1 MNYTF
6 EKLRDIIECFDPCM
20 DNYLYV
26 YDIIQDLYFI
36 SERAQKRFALS
47 SNCFTNAVEEHR
59 KFVYSED
66 YDALKVELEE
76 AARGERDRHNM
87 QYRWLNKECVPV
99 WINCRGKVLRE
110 SDGRPHFLIGSIN
123 EIGQQQKADNISGLL
138 GEASFK
144 SRMKAFGTK
153 SVDGFVLR
161 IGIDDFSDINERFGV
176 EYGDRILKT
185 VADDISSQLTGNQKA
200 YRMTG
205 DEFLIEDLV
214 ESNVFGIGP
223 DENDADEL
231 FHRIRKAVDES
242 ICKSGYEAVYT
253 ISAGIISSENT
264 SVRGYKELM
273 KYSQF
278 ALSEAKKRG
287 KNRAYQ
293 FQMEDYEKFL
303 HRREILRSLRE
314 AVSLGYQGFELY
326 FQPIVRVKDESLYAA
341 EALLRIHDKN
351 GNFIS
356 PAEAIPILEES
367 GLIIPVGKWIIQN
380 AFSMCTECRKY
391 YPEFRVSI
399 NLSYVQIL
407 KSPLMM
413 ELKQM
418 IDHSGISCSGIIVE
432 LTESGYLEGT
442 PAVRSVWN
450 DMKQL
455 RIQIALDDF
464 GTGYS
469 NLMNISNLEP
479 DIVKLDRG
487 FTLKAL
493 SRSYEYQLM
502 QYVIEIEEIR
512 FFIKIVWRR
521 KIMKDMVTLGRTG
534 ITVNKNGFG
543 ALPVQR
549 VSKEE
554 AIRLVH
560 KAYDGGV
567 RFFDTARAYSDSE
580 EKLGA
585 AFEGMREKVYIATKT
600 AALTVDGF
608 WKDLET
614 SLATLKTDY
623 IDIYQFHNPA
633 FCPKPGDGSGLYEA
647 MLEAKAQ
654 GKIRHIGITNHRL
667 TVAMEAIESGLY
679 ETLQFPFCY
688 LATKKD
694 IEVEEACSKAGM
706 GFIAMKALSGGLI
719 TDSRA
724 AYAYLA
730 QYPNVLPIWGVQR
743 ETEMDEFL
751 SYVENPPVYTKEIEA
766 FIEKEKKQLS
776 GDFCRGCG
784 YCMPCP
790 AGIEINNC
798 ARMSLMIRRAPS
810 AAWLDEAGQARMNKI
825 DGCIGCNKCK
835 AKCPYGLDTPN
846 LLKKNLKDYREVLA
860 GKTVV

>member
-36 SERAQKRFALS
+36 SERAKKRFALS

-76 AARGERDRHNM
+76 VARGERDRHNM

-185 VADDISSQLTGNQKA
+185 VADDISSQLTGNQRA

-326 FQPIVRVKDESLYAA
+326 FQPIVRAKDESLYAA

-418 IDHSGISCSGIIVE
+418 IEHSGISCSGIIVE

-469 NLMNISNLEP
+469 NFHYIYKLNP
-479 DIVKLDRG
+479 DYIKIDR
-487 FTLKAL
+487 
-493 SRSYEYQLM
+493 QLM
-502 QYVIEIEEIR
+502 
-512 FFIKIVWRR
+512 
-521 KIMKDMVTLGRTG
+521 
-534 ITVNKNGFG
+534 KN
-543 ALPVQR
+543 
-549 VSKEE
+549 
-554 AIRLVH
+554 
-560 KAYDGGV
+560 
-567 RFFDTARAYSDSE
+567 
-580 EKLGA
+580 
-585 AFEGMREKVYIATKT
+585 
-600 AALTVDGF
+600 ALTNEYENILLSHIIDMIHGVEGKICIEGIETKDELNRILKMNPDYIQGF
-608 WKDLET
+608 YYSRPC
-614 SLATLKTDY
+614 SLAKLK
-623 IDIYQFHNPA
+623 
-633 FCPKPGDGSGLYEA
+633 E
-647 MLEAKAQ
+647 
-654 GKIRHIGITNHRL
+654 KIRRNFVL
-667 TVAMEAIESGLY
+667 
-679 ETLQFPFCY
+679 FC
-688 LATKKD
+688 
-694 IEVEEACSKAGM
+694 E
-706 GFIAMKALSGGLI
+706 
-719 TDSRA
+719 
-724 AYAYLA
+724 
-730 QYPNVLPIWGVQR
+730 
-743 ETEMDEFL
+743 
-751 SYVENPPVYTKEIEA
+751 
-766 FIEKEKKQLS
+766 
-776 GDFCRGCG
+776 
-784 YCMPCP
+784 
-790 AGIEINNC
+790 
-798 ARMSLMIRRAPS
+798 
-810 AAWLDEAGQARMNKI
+810 
-825 DGCIGCNKCK
+825 
-835 AKCPYGLDTPN
+835 
-846 LLKKNLKDYREVLA
+846 
-860 GKTVV
+860 

>member
-185 VADDISSQLTGNQKA
+185 VADDISSQLIGNQKA

-205 DEFLIEDLV
+205 DEFLIEDFA
-214 ESNVFGIGP
+214 ETNVFGIGP
-223 DENDADEL
+223 DENDANEL

-253 ISAGIISSENT
+253 ISAGIISSEST
-264 SVRGYKELM
+264 PVKGYKELM

-326 FQPIVRVKDESLYAA
+326 FQPIVRAKDESLYAA

-418 IDHSGISCSGIIVE
+418 IEHSGISCSGIIVE

-502 QYVIEIEEIR
+502 QYVIE
-512 FFIKIVWRR
+512 
-521 KIMKDMVTLGRTG
+521 M
-534 ITVNKNGFG
+534 
-543 ALPVQR
+543 
-549 VSKEE
+549 
-554 AIRLVH
+554 VH
-560 KAYDGGV
+560 KLNQYVCVEGV
-567 RFFDTARAYSDSE
+567 E
-580 EKLGA
+580 
-585 AFEGMREKVYIATKT
+585 TKE
-600 AALTVDGF
+600 
-608 WKDLET
+608 DLE
-614 SLATLKTDY
+614 
-623 IDIYQFHNPA
+623 
-633 FCPKPGDGSGLYEA
+633 
-647 MLEAKAQ
+647 
-654 GKIRHIGITNHRL
+654 KI
-667 TVAMEAIESGLY
+667 
-679 ETLQFPFCY
+679 
-688 LATKKD
+688 
-694 IEVEEACSKAGM
+694 
-706 GFIAMKALSGGLI
+706 KALGPDLI
-719 TDSRA
+719 QGYYYSKPCSR
-724 AYAYLA
+724 
-730 QYPNVLPIWGVQR
+730 
-743 ETEMDEFL
+743 DEFL
-751 SYVENPPVYTKEIEA
+751 
-766 FIEKEKKQLS
+766 KK
-776 GDFCRGCG
+776 FFG
-784 YCMPCP
+784 YS
-790 AGIEINNC
+790 E
-798 ARMSLMIRRAPS
+798 
-810 AAWLDEAGQARMNKI
+810 
-825 DGCIGCNKCK
+825 
-835 AKCPYGLDTPN
+835 
-846 LLKKNLKDYREVLA
+846 
-860 GKTVV
+860 

>member
-1 MNYTF
+1 
-6 EKLRDIIECFDPCM
+6 
-20 DNYLYV
+20 
-26 YDIIQDLYFI
+26 
-36 SERAQKRFALS
+36 
-47 SNCFTNAVEEHR
+47 
-59 KFVYSED
+59 
-66 YDALKVELEE
+66 
-76 AARGERDRHNM
+76 
-87 QYRWLNKECVPV
+87 
-99 WINCRGKVLRE
+99 
-110 SDGRPHFLIGSIN
+110 
-123 EIGQQQKADNISGLL
+123 
-138 GEASFK
+138 
-144 SRMKAFGTK
+144 MKAFGTK

-161 IGIDDFSDINERFGV
+161 IGIDNFSDINERFGV

-253 ISAGIISSENT
+253 ISAGIISSENI

-326 FQPIVRVKDESLYAA
+326 FQPIVRAKDESLYAA

-455 RIQIALDDF
+455 RIQIGLDDF

-502 QYVIEIEEIR
+502 QYVIE
-512 FFIKIVWRR
+512 
-521 KIMKDMVTLGRTG
+521 M
-534 ITVNKNGFG
+534 
-543 ALPVQR
+543 
-549 VSKEE
+549 
-554 AIRLVH
+554 VH
-560 KAYDGGV
+560 KLNQYVCVEGV
-567 RFFDTARAYSDSE
+567 E
-580 EKLGA
+580 
-585 AFEGMREKVYIATKT
+585 TKE
-600 AALTVDGF
+600 
-608 WKDLET
+608 DLE
-614 SLATLKTDY
+614 
-623 IDIYQFHNPA
+623 
-633 FCPKPGDGSGLYEA
+633 
-647 MLEAKAQ
+647 
-654 GKIRHIGITNHRL
+654 KI
-667 TVAMEAIESGLY
+667 
-679 ETLQFPFCY
+679 
-688 LATKKD
+688 
-694 IEVEEACSKAGM
+694 
-706 GFIAMKALSGGLI
+706 KALGPDLI
-719 TDSRA
+719 QGYYYSKPCSR
-724 AYAYLA
+724 
-730 QYPNVLPIWGVQR
+730 
-743 ETEMDEFL
+743 DEFL
-751 SYVENPPVYTKEIEA
+751 
-766 FIEKEKKQLS
+766 KK
-776 GDFCRGCG
+776 FF
-784 YCMPCP
+784 
-790 AGIEINNC
+790 
-798 ARMSLMIRRAPS
+798 
-810 AAWLDEAGQARMNKI
+810 
-825 DGCIGCNKCK
+825 
-835 AKCPYGLDTPN
+835 
-846 LLKKNLKDYREVLA
+846 DYSE
-860 GKTVV
+860 

>member
-185 VADDISSQLTGNQKA
+185 VADDISFQLTGNQKA

-242 ICKSGYEAVYT
+242 ICKSGYEAV
-253 ISAGIISSENT
+253 
-264 SVRGYKELM
+264 
-273 KYSQF
+273 
-278 ALSEAKKRG
+278 
-287 KNRAYQ
+287 
-293 FQMEDYEKFL
+293 
-303 HRREILRSLRE
+303 
-314 AVSLGYQGFELY
+314 SLGYQGFELY
-326 FQPIVRVKDESLYAA
+326 FQPIVRAKDESLYAA

-413 ELKQM
+413 ELKQI

-502 QYVIEIEEIR
+502 QYVIE
-512 FFIKIVWRR
+512 
-521 KIMKDMVTLGRTG
+521 M
-534 ITVNKNGFG
+534 
-543 ALPVQR
+543 
-549 VSKEE
+549 
-554 AIRLVH
+554 VH
-560 KAYDGGV
+560 KLNQYVCVEGV
-567 RFFDTARAYSDSE
+567 E
-580 EKLGA
+580 
-585 AFEGMREKVYIATKT
+585 TKE
-600 AALTVDGF
+600 
-608 WKDLET
+608 DLE
-614 SLATLKTDY
+614 
-623 IDIYQFHNPA
+623 
-633 FCPKPGDGSGLYEA
+633 
-647 MLEAKAQ
+647 
-654 GKIRHIGITNHRL
+654 KI
-667 TVAMEAIESGLY
+667 
-679 ETLQFPFCY
+679 
-688 LATKKD
+688 
-694 IEVEEACSKAGM
+694 
-706 GFIAMKALSGGLI
+706 KALGPDLI
-719 TDSRA
+719 QGYYYSKPCSR
-724 AYAYLA
+724 
-730 QYPNVLPIWGVQR
+730 
-743 ETEMDEFL
+743 DEFL
-751 SYVENPPVYTKEIEA
+751 
-766 FIEKEKKQLS
+766 KK
-776 GDFCRGCG
+776 FF
-784 YCMPCP
+784 
-790 AGIEINNC
+790 
-798 ARMSLMIRRAPS
+798 
-810 AAWLDEAGQARMNKI
+810 
-825 DGCIGCNKCK
+825 
-835 AKCPYGLDTPN
+835 
-846 LLKKNLKDYREVLA
+846 DYSE
-860 GKTVV
+860 